1 MKLKI
6 MIMALVSVLVLSVA
20 PNVSAYESNV
30 KEPERVYKVKTDD
43 QTSLDA
49 EQQKMIDAVKPYVS
63 VGKDGLL
70 SLKNNVPSSLYEK
83 YSLDQLEAHFAQLN
97 NDVKNGKITVEKD
110 LSITPTTLSTSV
122 NYARWTYNWWGYDRK
137 FNNKAS
143 KSYQDFLYT
152 AAAGGAIT
160 GGLTFWLPPVASIS
174 AVSAGYWT
182 LLAVRIGAKNK
193 GKGVYVGVSW
203 AAAFRVDT
211 LK

>member
-20 PNVSAYESNV
+20 PNASAYENNV
-30 KEPERVYKVKTDD
+30 KEPEKVYKINSDD
-43 QTSLDA
+43 QTSLDD

-63 VGKDGLL
+63 VSKDGLL
-70 SLKNNVPSSLYEK
+70 SLNNVPKALYEK

-97 NDVKNGKITVEKD
+97 NDVKNGKISVGKD
-110 LSITPTTLSTSV
+110 LSITPLTLSTSV
-122 NYARWTYNWWGYDRK
+122 NYAKWSYNWWGYDRK

-143 KSYQDFLYT
+143 KSYQDWLYT

-160 GGLTFWLPPVASIS
+160 GGLFFWVPPVASIGG
-174 AVSAGYWT
+174 VSAGYWT

>member
-20 PNVSAYESNV
+20 PNASAYENV
-30 KEPERVYKVKTDD
+30 KEPERVYKVKIDD

-63 VGKDGLL
+63 VSKDGLL
-70 SLKNNVPSSLYEK
+70 SLNNVPKALYEK
-83 YSLDQLEAHFAQLN
+83 YSLDQLEGHFAQLN
-97 NDVKNGKITVEKD
+97 NDVKNGKIIVEKD

-143 KSYQDFLYT
+143 KSYQDWLYT
-152 AAAGGAIT
+152 AVNTGVIV
-160 GGLTFWLPPVASIS
+160 GGLTYWVPPVASI
-174 AVSAGYWT
+174 AGVSAGYWG
-182 LLAVRIGAKNK
+182 LLATRIGAKNK
-193 GKGVYVGVSW
+193 GKGVYVGVTW
-203 AAAFRVDT
+203 VAAFRVDT

>member
-6 MIMALVSVLVLSVA
+6 MVMALVSVLVLSVA

-49 EQQKMIDAVKPYVS
+49 DQQKMIDAVKPYVS

-70 SLKNNVPSSLYEK
+70 SLDNVPNSLYEK
-83 YSLDQLEAHFAQLN
+83 YSLDQLEGHFAQLN
-97 NDVKNGKITVEKD
+97 NDVKNGKITIEKD
-110 LSITPTTLSTSV
+110 LSITPLTLSTSV

-143 KSYQDFLYT
+143 KSYQDWLYT
-152 AAAGGAIT
+152 AVNTGVIV
-160 GGLTFWLPPVASIS
+160 GGLTYWVPPVASI
-174 AVSAGYWT
+174 AGVSAGYWG
-182 LLAVRIGAKNK
+182 LLATRIGAKNK
-193 GKGVYVGVSW
+193 GKGVYVGVTW
-203 AAAFRVDT
+203 VAAFRVDT

>member
-20 PNVSAYESNV
+20 PNASAYENNV
-30 KEPERVYKVKTDD
+30 KEPERVYKVNSDE
-43 QTSLDA
+43 QTSLDD

-63 VGKDGLL
+63 VSKDGLL
-70 SLKNNVPSSLYEK
+70 ALNKVPKALYEK
-83 YSLDQLEAHFAQLN
+83 YSLDQLEGHFAQLN
-97 NDVKNGKITVEKD
+97 NDVKNGKIIVDKD

-143 KSYQDFLYT
+143 KSYQDFLYS
-152 AAAGGAIT
+152 AAAGGAIV
-160 GGLTFWLPPVASIS
+160 GGLTYWLPPVASIS
-174 AVSAGYWT
+174 GVSAGYWT

-193 GKGVYVGVSW
+193 GKGVYVGVTW
-203 AAAFRVDT
+203 VAAFRVDT

>member
-70 SLKNNVPSSLYEK
+70 SLKNNVPNSLYEK

-182 LLAVRIGAKNK
+182 
-193 GKGVYVGVSW
+193 
-203 AAAFRVDT
+203 
-211 LK
+211 

>member
-1 MKLKI
+1 

-20 PNVSAYESNV
+20 PNASAENNV
-30 KEPERVYKVKTDD
+30 KEPEKVYKVKTDD

-49 EQQKMIDAVKPYVS
+49 EQQKMIDTVKPYVS
-63 VGKDGLL
+63 VSKDGLL
-70 SLKNNVPSSLYEK
+70 SLNKVPKALYEK
-83 YSLDQLEAHFAQLN
+83 YSLDQLEGHFAQLN

-143 KSYQDFLYT
+143 KAYQDWLYT
-152 AAAGGAIT
+152 AVNAGVIV
-160 GGLTFWLPPVASIS
+160 GGLTFWVPPVASI
-174 AVSAGYWT
+174 AGVSSGYWG
-182 LLAVRIGAKNK
+182 LLATRIGVKNK
-193 GKGVYVGVSW
+193 GKGVYVGVTW
-203 AAAFRVDT
+203 VAAFRVDT

>member
-20 PNVSAYESNV
+20 PNASAYENNV

-49 EQQKMIDAVKPYVS
+49 EQQKMIDAVQPYVS

-70 SLKNNVPSSLYEK
+70 SLNNVPNSLYEK
-83 YSLDQLEAHFAQLN
+83 YSLDQLEGHFAQLN
-97 NDVKNGKITVEKD
+97 NDVKNGKITIEKD
-110 LSITPTTLSTSV
+110 LSITPLTLSTSV
-122 NYARWTYNWWGYDRK
+122 NYAKWTYNWWGYDRK
-137 FNNKAS
+137 FNNQAS
-143 KSYQDFLYT
+143 KSYQNWLYS
-152 AAAGGAIT
+152 AAGGGAIV
-160 GGLTFWLPPVASIS
+160 GGLFFWVPPVASIG
-174 AVSAGYWT
+174 AVSAGYWS

-193 GKGVYVGVSW
+193 GKGVYVGVTW
-203 AAAFRVDT
+203 VAAFRVDT